1 VAGRRSYGDP
11 SGLARGLDVIGE
23 RWALLV
29 VRELLNGPKRFSEL
43 SRGLPGMSQNVLAAR
58 LRELETDGVVR
69 NYRLGPPAS
78 TRVYELTQRGYQL
91 EELLIA
97 ANRWGSGVPF
107 DAIDVDADLSVDA
120 LALALKTAFDGKR
133 AGALRASV
141 ELCLDGDCFHAD
153 VDDGEFRIARG
164 AARTA
169 DAILDTD
176 VTTMRA
182 LIFGSLSLPD
192 AVRSRAVRLTGD
204 QRLASRFVNCFP
216 GR

>member
-1 VAGRRSYGDP
+1 MV
-11 SGLARGLDVIGE
+11 GE

-58 LRELETDGVVR
+58 LRELETDSVVR

-107 DAIDVDADLSVDA
+107 DAVDACADLSVDA
-120 LALALKTAFDGKR
+120 LALAMKTAFDGKR
-133 AGALRASV
+133 AGALRAHV
-141 ELCLDGDCFHAD
+141 ELFIDGDRFHAD
-153 VDDGEFRIARG
+153 VEHGEFHIARG

-169 DAILDTD
+169 DAILDTN
-176 VTTMRA
+176 VNAMRG
-182 LIFGSLSLPD
+182 LIFGSLSLTD
-192 AVRSRAVRLTGD
+192 ALRSRAVRLTGD
-204 QRLASRFVNCFP
+204 QRVATRFVNCFP
-216 GR
+216 GK